1 MSNAHFNRGPAYGL
15 SAEVKNKV
23 SGTEPNRTGGIRAAP
38 GRCDPPGGG
47 EGAAA
52 PGAGGGRGGT
62 RRERGRDP
70 ALSLVL
76 PREGRDGHRDRGA
89 APGCPP
95 PPIPG
100 GPSGLRFTGEG
111 EPRTPRSLR

>member
-38 GRCDPPGGG
+38 GRCDPPGGA
-47 EGAAA
+47 AAA
-52 PGAGGGRGGT
+52 PGAGRGRGRT

-76 PREGRDGHRDRGA
+76 PREGRDGHRDRGGGTGVSP
-89 APGCPP
+89 PGVPL
-95 PPIPG
+95 G
-100 GPSGLRFTGEG
+100 AG
-111 EPRTPRSLR
+111 